1 MKKLISLVLTA
12 ILLSACLPQNVQVPQ
27 SPLLPVL
34 ERKAGLLAYIGI
46 DGNVYISD
54 QAGNK
59 LKQLTKDAAA
69 NQSGANTIYQL
80 PTWSSDGNQLAYIG
94 TSGTA
99 QQATSKIYVA
109 NINDDSVKAIFSS
122 EKEFPFYLYWSP
134 DTSNVSFLSTAV
146 SGQTMLLQSVPVD
159 GSKSTVIDTGSPY
172 YWSWAPNGKTLIA
185 HSGGSTT
192 STTPEH
198 LAFIQ
203 VQDSGIIEDGLDE
216 TPAAFQAP
224 AWSPDGSH
232 ILLTRLQ
239 DGQQEII
246 LTDSTGKYEKTL
258 GTFKLNT
265 AFGWSSDSKRVAFI
279 EGKQTMQAGAIGDL
293 KIVDLETSK
302 TISAAENV
310 VAFYWSPNGQKLA
323 YFIPKLA
330 NDSSSSSSSG
340 SGSTSSGSG
349 SASPTL
355 LLELD
360 MFDVATGKSNKLFTY
375 QPTDPFV
382 SLLPYF
388 DQYHQSNTIW
398 SPDNNNLVLS
408 FIDNQGTPG
417 IAIVAASGQM
427 EPRILTQGLLAFWS
441 WK

>member
-1 MKKLISLVLTA
+1 MKKLISLLLTA
-12 ILLSACLPQNVQVPQ
+12 LLLSACLPQNVQIPQ
-27 SPLLPVL
+27 SPLLPAL
-34 ERKAGLLAYIGI
+34 ERKSGLLAYIGI
-46 DGNVYISD
+46 DGNVYVSD

-59 LKQLTKDAAA
+59 LKQLTKDATT
-69 NQSGANTIYQL
+69 NQSGTSTIYQL

-94 TSGTA
+94 TSGTSA
-99 QQATSKIYVA
+99 QATSKIYVA
-109 NINDDSVKAIFSS
+109 NIQDDSVKPIFSS

-134 DTSNVSFLSTAV
+134 DESNVTFLSTAV
-146 SGQTMLLQSVPVD
+146 SGQTMLLQSAPVD
-159 GSKSTVIDTGSPY
+159 GSQSTVIDTGSPY
-172 YWSWAPNGKTLIA
+172 YWSWAPNGHTLIT

-203 VQDSGIIEDGLDE
+203 LQDSGIIEDGLDE
-216 TPAAFQAP
+216 TPASFQAP
-224 AWSPDGSH
+224 AWSPDGSQ

-239 DGQQEII
+239 DGKQEII
-246 LTDSTGKYEKTL
+246 LTDSAGKYEKTL

-265 AFGWSSDSKRVAFI
+265 AFAWSSDSKRVAFI
-279 EGKQTMQAGAIGDL
+279 EGTQTMTAGVIGNL
-293 KIVDLETSK
+293 KVVDLGTSK
-302 TISAAENV
+302 TVTAGENV

-323 YFIPKLA
+323 YFIPKIA
-330 NDSSSSSSSG
+330 GDSSSA
-340 SGSTSSGSG
+340 SGSTSAG

-382 SLLPYF
+382 NLLPYF

-398 SPDNNNLVLS
+398 SPDNNNIVLS